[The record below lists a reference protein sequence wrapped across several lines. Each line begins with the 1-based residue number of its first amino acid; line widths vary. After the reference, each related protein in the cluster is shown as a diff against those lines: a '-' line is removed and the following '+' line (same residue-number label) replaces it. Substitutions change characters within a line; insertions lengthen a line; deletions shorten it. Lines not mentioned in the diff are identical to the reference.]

1 MADSPTSEFIQTM
14 IDFLKAWSLYFLPHH
29 AISRVVFRLTRL
41 KTPMK
46 DPVIRWF
53 IKAFDVD
60 MADAVEQD
68 ISRFEHFNA
77 FFTRALKPEAR
88 PVDSTEGVVVSP
100 VDGTVSQAGRIKN
113 GRVFQAKGH
122 DYSLLELLGGDEAR
136 AAPFM
141 NGSFTTIY
149 LSPRDYHRI
158 HMPLAGTLQ
167 AEVHVPGRLF
177 SVAPHTVNSVPRLF
191 ARNERVVAFYD
202 AEAGPLAM
210 AFVGAINV
218 AAIETVA
225 SGLITPPAGKSIS
238 VRDFADQ
245 GPDFARGAETAR
257 FNMGSTVILV
267 SAQPLQWREGFVTGE
282 KVRMGEKIAV
292 TAD

>member
-1 MADSPTSEFIQTM
+1 M

-29 AISRVVFRLTRL
+29 AVSRIVFWLTRL

-53 IKAFDVD
+53 IKAFDVE
-60 MADAVEQD
+60 MQDAVEQD
-68 ISRFEHFNA
+68 VSRFEHFNA
-77 FFTRALKPEAR
+77 FFTRALKSEAR
-88 PVDSTEGVVVSP
+88 PVCNDPNAVVSP
-100 VDGTVSQAGRIKN
+100 VDGTVSQAGPIEN
-113 GRVFQAKGH
+113 GRVFQAKGR

-167 AEVHVPGRLF
+167 AETHVPGRLF
-177 SVAPHTVNSVPRLF
+177 SVAPHTVNNVPRLF

-202 AEAGPLAM
+202 SEAGPLAM

-225 SGLITPPAGKSIS
+225 SGLITPPAGKKIS
-238 VRDFADQ
+238 TREFGTD
-245 GPDFARGAETAR
+245 GPTFARGAETAR
-257 FNMGSTVILV
+257 FNMGSTVILL
-267 SAQPLQWREGFVTGE
+267 SAQKLQWRDGFVTGE
-282 KVRMGEKIAV
+282 KVKMGEKIAV
-292 TAD
+292 TVE